1 MHLGDYLYHLSF
13 ARGSLMELE
22 THVFLGER
30 LGFLQSSQSK
40 RVLDRSEEV
49 SRMLAVLIKR
59 LSHRTSNMRT

>member
-1 MHLGDYLYHLSF
+1 MHLGDYLHHLSF